1 MRLLLSIPPESVRD
15 LVLIVLI
22 IAFLARI
29 FLVYGSL
36 RKLARSIDDDIDKR
50 GLLANL
56 NNVSE
61 LFLRPSIKQLGKAFI
76 GWEILTLIAP
86 MAIAMP
92 MIVIFHANS
101 TSLDSLSRPTY
112 SIFAALLVVWLAR
125 DIRRSTKL
133 REFFERTYVQLE
145 GMWLMAESEF
155 QSWNLNQDFKRSWF
169 LNELKHAETDKNA
182 ATVEAGLVSGF
193 VGLLSQNPI
202 ALSIAKQV
210 KRSLDYTILAPF
222 SEQIHTTVMGIIRTR
237 MNQIVEE
244 QLEAFRRK
252 SPLRRANALF
262 EALLPTFVMAIVL
275 IAHNGGL

>member
-61 LFLRPSIKQLGKAFI
+61 LFLRPSIKQLGRAFI

-92 MIVIFHANS
+92 MIVIFRAIPRH
-101 TSLDSLSRPTY
+101 LIHFQGQPILSSQRCLW
-112 SIFAALLVVWLAR
+112 FGWRV
-125 DIRRSTKL
+125 
-133 REFFERTYVQLE
+133 TYVDLRSY
-145 GMWLMAESEF
+145 ES
-155 QSWNLNQDFKRSWF
+155 SS
-169 LNELKHAETDKNA
+169 NELTSN
-182 ATVEAGLVSGF
+182 
-193 VGLLSQNPI
+193 
-202 ALSIAKQV
+202 
-210 KRSLDYTILAPF
+210 
-222 SEQIHTTVMGIIRTR
+222 
-237 MNQIVEE
+237 
-244 QLEAFRRK
+244 
-252 SPLRRANALF
+252 
-262 EALLPTFVMAIVL
+262 
-275 IAHNGGL
+275 